1 MLWVLASQTRT
12 IPSSDPESKRFPR
25 AQYAKQVTALL
36 EEKKKNKKEK
46 KEKQKRERE
55 RERMNYEFRDLRGQQ
70 ECKVCWHSLMKDQ
83 SYLKQST
90 ISQWNS
96 LR

>member
-36 EEKKKNKKEK
+36 EEKKKNKKENKRK
-46 KEKQKRERE
+46 KRKTKERERE
-55 RERMNYEFRDLRGQQ
+55 RENELWIQR
-70 ECKVCWHSLMKDQ
+70 S
-83 SYLKQST
+83 
-90 ISQWNS
+90 
-96 LR
+96 

>member
-36 EEKKKNKKEK
+36 EEKKKNKKENKRK
-46 KEKQKRERE
+46 KRKTKERERE
-55 RERMNYEFRDLRGQQ
+55 REWIMNSEILEANKNAKSAD
-70 ECKVCWHSLMKDQ
+70 
-83 SYLKQST
+83 T
-90 ISQWNS
+90 T
-96 LR
+96 

>member
-55 RERMNYEFRDLRGQQ
+55 REWIMNSEILEANKNAKSAD
-70 ECKVCWHSLMKDQ
+70 
-83 SYLKQST
+83 T
-90 ISQWNS
+90 T
-96 LR
+96 

>member
-36 EEKKKNKKEK
+36 EEKKKK
-46 KEKQKRERE
+46 
-55 RERMNYEFRDLRGQQ
+55 
-70 ECKVCWHSLMKDQ
+70 
-83 SYLKQST
+83 
-90 ISQWNS
+90 
-96 LR
+96 

>member
-36 EEKKKNKKEK
+36 EEKKKNKKENKRK
-46 KEKQKRERE
+46 KRKPKERERE
-55 RERMNYEFRDLRGQQ
+55 REWIMNSEILEANKNAKSAD
-70 ECKVCWHSLMKDQ
+70 
-83 SYLKQST
+83 T
-90 ISQWNS
+90 T
-96 LR
+96 

>member
-36 EEKKKNKKEK
+36 EEKKKKKK
-46 KEKQKRERE
+46 IL
-55 RERMNYEFRDLRGQQ
+55 NYEFRDLRGQHY
-70 ECKVCWHSLMKDQ
+70 KNAKSAD
-83 SYLKQST
+83 T
-90 ISQWNS
+90 T
-96 LR
+96 

>member
-36 EEKKKNKKEK
+36 EEKKKKIIKIKEK
-46 KEKQKRERE
+46 KEKQKRE

-70 ECKVCWHSLMKDQ
+70 ECKVCWHNLMKDH
-83 SYLKQST
+83 
-90 ISQWNS
+90 S
-96 LR
+96 LI

>member
-36 EEKKKNKKEK
+36 EEKKKKIIKIKEK

-55 RERMNYEFRDLRGQQ
+55 REREWIWIQR
-70 ECKVCWHSLMKDQ
+70 S
-83 SYLKQST
+83 
-90 ISQWNS
+90 
-96 LR
+96 

>member
-36 EEKKKNKKEK
+36 EEKKKK
-46 KEKQKRERE
+46 ERE
-55 RERMNYEFRDLRGQQ
+55 WIMNSEILEANTTRMQ
-70 ECKVCWHSLMKDQ
+70 SLLTQLNEGSQ

-90 ISQWNS
+90 ISQWYS